1 MRNRFPFP
9 VTPLLASAMD
19 APAVRTLITW
29 IKGVRDWANQQP
41 RFFVEEVTFR
51 AGDTP
56 TKLVDISVAP
66 AGVIVLAFDDVTTG
80 KSAQASQPLRWS
92 FSAGVL
98 TFTSFSGIA
107 GTDVYR
113 LRVLVMEA

>member
-1 MRNRFPFP
+1 MPGFQSIQELHWQSLLDHFG
-9 VTPLLASAMD
+9 VTVAAITGVLAA
-19 APAVRTLITW
+19 RG
-29 IKGVRDWANQQP
+29 K
-41 RFFVEEVTFR
+41 EVDLF
-51 AGDTP
+51 
-56 TKLVDISVAP
+56 
-66 AGVIVLAFDDVTTG
+66 GVIVLAFDDVTTG